1 MRFKI
6 YYKKKIDLNIILFPC
21 SMPKGT
27 KEILR
32 NSTFGIQCGLTG
44 TKRIFHSEKE
54 LKSYLKRH
62 DKVCPCGKKEETG
75 VVSNFGSRKTP
86 RIMVNEL

>member
-1 MRFKI
+1 
-6 YYKKKIDLNIILFPC
+6 
-21 SMPKGT
+21 MPKGT

-32 NSTFGIQCGLTG
+32 NSSFGIQCGLTG

-75 VVSNFGSRKTP
+75 VSAILGQGKH
-86 RIMVNEL
+86 LKLW